1 MSPKSVQRFWD
12 NDMHKQQPKAR
23 RVNATRFR
31 AKGGQSQA
39 VRGGWH
45 RGKIQEKLRF
55 PLFSLAPDPFVGCIP
70 HRLFPT
76 VLEPGHERSI
86 EPERIAAFAG
96 EKAAHILGVAIGF
109 RDGRGTRNRIRVPV
123 ERFHRQ
129 SLRGQGSDA
138 ANG

>member
-1 MSPKSVQRFWD
+1 MSPKSVHRFWH
-12 NDMHKQQPKAR
+12 NDMHKQLPEA
-23 RVNATRFR
+23 
-31 AKGGQSQA
+31 GQSQA

-76 VLEPGHERSI
+76 VLEPGHERPI

-96 EKAAHILGVAIGF
+96 EKAAHILGVAIRT
-109 RDGRGTRNRIRVPV
+109 RDQRCALDGVAVPV
-123 ERFHRQ
+123 ERIHRQ
-129 SLRGQGSDA
+129 SLRGQGFRCSQGLA
-138 ANG
+138 TAVRLRKQI